1 MTKSKTLEP
10 VLEPFTSEHFHW
22 WIREKE
28 LTLEDGVTL
37 WADVI
42 QDFQLELA
50 GDILGAPAGGEVWII
65 IPEGNAKT
73 TLLAGVALYHADH
86 THAPWVPIGA
96 SSRDQAEIMYAQA
109 AGFVERAPKLKWDR
123 ESNPLGMR
131 TYDGYRKIH
140 CYRTGGR
147 GIRVYAADSK
157 TGDGVIPTLALVDE
171 LHRHEDLRLYR
182 LWKGKLRKR
191 SGHGERPTIVTI
203 STAGEPGT
211 EFEETRDKIRNEAP
225 ERRRNGMHLRA
236 VGRGGRLIFHEW
248 RVQPA
253 GAFADFEAVKGANPL
268 ATITAET
275 LEEDFAS
282 ETTDIGD
289 WKRLK
294 CNIASRSSEAA
305 ITDAEWDDAEI
316 GDEIPDGTPVDVGVD
331 VAWKWD
337 TFAIVP
343 FYAPASDE
351 RILGEPTIL
360 EPPRDGTAMHPDVVK
375 DAFLEMNARWPI
387 RTVVMDTEDAE
398 DIMAWIED
406 ELGCEVIDR
415 GQGNVNA
422 VKDYDAFTKAL
433 RNGWLKHTG
442 DVKLRTHVLNAI
454 ARRLPGGDRRFDRPS
469 QSRTATRQD
478 RRVIDGLTAAAMV
491 NSACGEDGGSG
502 EIWSFT
508 DDDLN
513 DDEE

>member
-1 MTKSKTLEP
+1 MTSTWKPPSRT
-10 VLEPFTSEHFHW
+10 LEPFTAAHFHW
-22 WIREKE
+22 WIRSKE

-42 QDFQLELA
+42 QDFQLELIE
-50 GDILGAPAGGEVWII
+50 DILVAPGGGEVWII

-73 TLLAGVALYHADH
+73 TLLAGAGLYHADH

-96 SSRDQAEIMYAQA
+96 ASRDQAEIMYAQA
-109 AGFVERAPKLKWDR
+109 AGFVERAPLLKWDR
-123 ESNPLGMR
+123 DTNPLGMR

-140 CYRTGGR
+140 SYRQGGR

-191 SGHGERPTIVTI
+191 GGVIVTI

-225 ERRRNGMHLRA
+225 ERKRTGMHVRA
-236 VGRGGRLIFHEW
+236 VGKGGRLVFHEW
-248 RVQPA
+248 RVSPA
-253 GAFADFEAVKGANPL
+253 GAYADFEAVKNANPL
-268 ATITAET
+268 DTITPEG
-275 LEEDFAS
+275 LQEDFES

-305 ITDAEWDDAEI
+305 ITDSEWDAAEWEGGAD
-316 GDEIPDGTPVDVGVD
+316 IPDGTAIDVGID
-331 VAWKWD
+331 VAFKWD

-343 FYAPASDE
+343 FWAPAYDE
-351 RILGEPTIL
+351 RILGKAIII
-360 EPPRDGTAMHPDVVK
+360 EPPRDGTSLHPDVPK
-375 DAFLEMNARWPI
+375 DKLLELHERCPI
-387 RTVVMDTEDAE
+387 RTVVIDTSDAE
-398 DIMAWIED
+398 DIAAWIED
-406 ELGCEVIDR
+406 EIGCEVIDR

-422 VKDYDAFTKAL
+422 VADYDAFTKAL

-442 DVKLRTHVLNAI
+442 DPKLRSHVLNAI

-469 QSRTATRQD
+469 QSRNAGRQD
-478 RRVIDGLTAAAMV
+478 RRVIDGLTAAGMV
-491 NSACGEDGGSG
+491 NTACGEDGATG
-502 EIWSFT
+502 EIMSFSMAELE
-508 DDDLN
+508 DD
-513 DDEE
+513 